1 MMEGGFAPEVH
12 DPAQAGMMVL
22 WQAPAAGEATLAE
35 LAPAPREPPGPPPG
49 QPPASAIYV
58 AEAPYTAHPPAPGVP
73 LRQYGHV
80 QWWSPPPPTEPAQRP
95 ARTWVPPP
103 RNKLTTLGWMK
114 HQRDPSAPFF
124 EWHYLK
130 CIHWYLTERWWI
142 LQSGTDREALGEWR
156 LVMQLLELDLKAH
169 RDLILLAQSGL
180 VGRTCANMIL
190 WKLLTGAALDGSCED
205 LSHLVTHEV
214 STARRS
220 FDRPP
225 RGHPDLTWWTWT
237 YYQWP
242 SHYKSRWGPG
252 AVPHQRNLA
261 VGRGGEPLP
270 PPACWGAGMQ

>member
-1 MMEGGFAPEVH
+1 MVAP
-12 DPAQAGMMVL
+12 PTWGTGATGPYA
-22 WQAPAAGEATLAE
+22 APPPIIPVVQDILAKGKGAARVVP
-35 LAPAPREPPGPPPG
+35 PAPLGHPPTDALQDAPGPPPAP
-49 QPPASAIYV
+49 QQEHQAPPG
-58 AEAPYTAHPPAPGVP
+58 PRPPAPSHA
-73 LRQYGHV
+73 HV
-80 QWWSPPPPTEPAQRP
+80 NWWDPPPPVP

-103 RNKLTTLGWMK
+103 RKKLTTLGWMK
-114 HQRDPSAPFF
+114 HQGDPSAPFF
-124 EWHYLK
+124 EWHHLK

-142 LQSGTDREALGEWR
+142 LQSGSDREALGEWR

-225 RGHPDLTWWTWT
+225 RGPQDMSWWTWS

-242 SHYKSRWGPG
+242 AHYKTKWGPR
-252 AVPHQRNLA
+252 AVPQQWVLA
-261 VGRGGEPLP
+261 FGRGGEPLP
-270 PPACWGAGMQ
+270 PPACWGAVIQ